1 MFFVKS
7 NFNTK
12 KPSTIDEL
20 RKPIEQVDEQK
31 GELNEKEFEELVS
44 KTGAAGSF
52 MIYRSEDKK
61 SEMGIDEL

>member
-1 MFFVKS
+1 MKS

-20 RKPIEQVDEQK
+20 RKPIEEVDEQK

-44 KTGAAGSF
+44 KTGAASNLPDLGPVGDGFNSKF
-52 MIYRSEDKK
+52 HFK
-61 SEMGIDEL
+61 SS